1 MKDEEYLYI
10 SDVID
15 KKITARSARHTRTH
29 CGKGGRVRFPSDNL
43 SKKELNAMN
52 GETKSY
58 RMNDPVSWKEFKLW
72 PDDIKV
78 MYIKLLRKKFNV
90 PGKNIAEMLGCCSE
104 TFSKEI
110 NRLGISEGKNCRGRC
125 TPWDRD
131 GFYAW
136 VSGADIPTPVTEEEP
151 AEAPVIEEAPV
162 HFYTE
167 EEREAIGVLGNE
179 NSFVEDDLPFEEP
192 DFVPVEKYRVV
203 DDVMVALEHRL
214 NEVQK
219 ENEELKAVREKD
231 RVEIEWLR
239 NECDRQRMNAR
250 ILEAQMDVVRLIFGG
265 KNNG

>member
-1 MKDEEYLYI
+1 VKDEEYLYI

-52 GETKSY
+52 GETNSY
-58 RMNDPVSWKEFKLW
+58 RMHDPVSWKEFKLW

-110 NRLGISEGKNCRGRC
+110 NRLGISQGQNCRGRF

-136 VSGADIPTPVTEEEP
+136 VSGADIPTQVTEEEP

-167 EEREAIGVLGNE
+167 EDDLGE
-179 NSFVEDDLPFEEP
+179 VKGYVEDDLPFEEP
-192 DFVPVEKYRVV
+192 DHFQGELS
-203 DDVMVALEHRL
+203 VALHAEIDALKIRIDEL
-214 NEVQK
+214 LK
-219 ENEELKAVREKD
+219 INEELNAVREKD
-231 RVEIEWLR
+231 KAHIAWLEVRVDELGTERL
-239 NECDRQRMNAR
+239 M
-250 ILEAQMDVVRLIFGG
+250 LEKQMDVVRLIFGG